1 MAVGGWWL
9 IFGGWWLIFSGWWL
23 IFGVLW
29 LVVDIWRL
37 AVGGWWLVVG
47 FLFPVSVAVS
57 VSVSVSVQQD
67 ETRQDKASQGR
78 VWVHPPSPP
87 PPYHTLHV
95 VFLQVDVQYKT
106 AEGGEEE
113 VQHHRATRPRHPT
126 ATTIPILTHQPK
138 HLKKQFKDICDD
150 TIDKQCEYWLKSFV
164 KEFEGRVP
172 EILELAEEFKAY
184 LPDEADVCATS
195 TSSTRR

>member
-1 MAVGGWWL
+1 MNFPSHGTPE
-9 IFGGWWLIFSGWWL
+9 IEK
-23 IFGVLW
+23 GVN
-29 LVVDIWRL
+29 
-37 AVGGWWLVVG
+37 
-47 FLFPVSVAVS
+47 
-57 VSVSVSVQQD
+57 
-67 ETRQDKASQGR
+67 
-78 VWVHPPSPP
+78 PPLPP
-87 PPYHTLHV
+87 
-95 VFLQVDVQYKT
+95 
-106 AEGGEEE
+106 G
-113 VQHHRATRPRHPT
+113 RPRHPT
-126 ATTIPILTHQPK
+126 TTTIPIWTHQPK